1 MALKDI
7 TITGSIGSYPTLS
20 YGQKTYISSTDEES
34 FPIEH
39 FTGSSGGSTPNFNG
53 QYSTTNLFV
62 NITQSWTGSINTQ
75 VGIVDFTHDT
85 QEEFINGEYSGS
97 GIEVTHQRLIDNQCI
112 QLLNVSTVPV
122 NYKSF
127 FYVAINTNPFNPPD
141 PDYGTIINNFLN
153 SNTSPNSGE
162 IYLLSTQ
169 NAIQKPGGGFSNIR
183 KVTHIK
189 INRFDD
195 QGNDNT
201 LSLQEQ
207 NLLRILFSD
216 LGAVDFPILSITEYP
231 TYYLYTVDK
240 TLPNGNINSV
250 DNNVLDYSFS
260 ASISTFNLPFYND
273 WSGSGLVPSVD
284 ARSYFNPVEG
294 NYLFGDTP
302 NVLIQFTASLNLGT
316 SMQGVFYFNR
326 KVPNST
332 TAVAFTSSAG
342 AGTYILSGSFYPI
355 KNETY
360 ELRVVNTEISPGTY
374 TINNIQWQF
383 TQSIAPSSST
393 NLTVLEPYLLENFEY
408 SDCNALFNNA
418 TILEYDPNFYKVN
431 YDTGLL
437 IPTNQQEILNGTA
450 EFAPVKPYNYSL
462 NAQVLPR
469 YNGVKVVQQRKN
481 VWTSGDISP
490 SKTPSVQSLST
501 YFAYFEWMG
510 GTTPE
515 LKDKFA
521 ASLKY
526 LINEDG
532 DVLTPNLTSSYYY
545 NLIDN
550 FETGQRV
557 NISLYSDVGSVTNV
571 GGPKSILRAGAIPWG
586 IVASQTGSGNN
597 IQTPILFGNLN
608 SLIPNYF
615 SIYTGSAP
623 SQQIP
628 PGTTSIINP
637 EYAITQNF
645 TTTYSIGPDYG
656 IEITNDTNLTQIAVQ
671 INIIFT
677 LIYQPYA
684 SSYPVTLRIYRS
696 TDGGITYDETNYE
709 VFPVIFGETNYISL
723 TSPYFPAQSGDKYKF
738 ELFNQSGYILEINNG
753 LNGNISTFNVLQNP
767 PAIVASASYSAGS
780 LNYWETG
787 SSSRNILTGSQ
798 FFNIYNPGNPL
809 VQKNYSASGYFDF
822 LPFSLQIGDII
833 RFEGDEIQT
842 FEIYGINNNPIDQT
856 LYLTLNRN
864 IPNGTDLN
872 SFLIRRYH
880 PHPNF
885 VTLDWDGSGFT
896 GGPGFLFPE
905 YGNNNIVKNF
915 NNIIVK
921 LKEKNLI

>member
-20 YGQKTYISSTDEES
+20 YGQKTYVSSTDEES

-53 QYSTTNLFV
+53 QYSTTDLFV
-62 NITQSWTGSINTQ
+62 NITQSWSGSINTQ
-75 VGIVDFTHDT
+75 VGIVDFIHDT

-97 GIEVTHQRLIDNQCI
+97 GIEVTHQRLIGEDCI

-122 NYKSF
+122 DYKPF
-127 FYVAINTNPFNPPD
+127 FYVAINTSPFKTPD
-141 PDYGTIINNFLN
+141 SDYITVIDNFLN
-153 SNTSPNSGE
+153 FNTSPNPGE
-162 IYLLSTQ
+162 VYLLSKQYPILILPAGSST
-169 NAIQKPGGGFSNIR
+169 IR
-183 KVTHIK
+183 KITHIK
-189 INRFDD
+189 VNRFDD

-201 LSLQEQ
+201 LSLQEL
-207 NLLRILFSD
+207 NSLRISFSD
-216 LGAVDFPILSITEYP
+216 LGIVDFPILSITEYP

-240 TLPNGNINSV
+240 TLPNNANNSA
-250 DNNVLDYSFS
+250 DNNVLNYRFS

-273 WSGSGLVPSVD
+273 WSGSGLVSSID
-284 ARSYFNPVEG
+284 ARSYFNSTEG

-316 SMQGVFYFNR
+316 SMLGVFYFNR

-332 TAVAFTSSAG
+332 TSITFTTLSG

-355 KNETY
+355 ENETY
-360 ELRVVNTEISPGTY
+360 ELRVVNLETSPGTY
-374 TINNIQWQF
+374 TINNIQWRF
-383 TQSIAPSSST
+383 TQSISPSSST

-418 TILEYDPNFYKVN
+418 TTLEYDPNFYKVN

-469 YNGVKVVQQRKN
+469 YNGVKVTQQNEN
-481 VWTSGDISP
+481 VWTPEDVSP

-515 LKDKFA
+515 LQDKFA

-550 FETGQRV
+550 FETGQKV

-586 IVASQTGSGNN
+586 IIASQTGSGQN
-597 IQTPILFGNLN
+597 IQPSMSFGNENIPLIPDYYSIFGITGPQTITAGSTAYLSISSDIVQSSYTSYSSPNIEIGLN
-608 SLIPNYF
+608 S
-615 SIYTGSAP
+615 
-623 SQQIP
+623 
-628 PGTTSIINP
+628 
-637 EYAITQNF
+637 
-645 TTTYSIGPDYG
+645 
-656 IEITNDTNLTQIAVQ
+656 NLT
-671 INIIFT
+671 IISFK
-677 LIYQPYA
+677 
-684 SSYPVTLRIYRS
+684 VTLRATLTTLEPNPPSTAQAYVYLQKS
-696 TDGGITYDETNYE
+696 TDSGTTWANVASSLWNLSPGTNNSKTLSSPFSTPYSSDRYRCMVENDSNFYDI
-709 VFPVIFGETNYISL
+709 VV
-723 TSPYFPAQSGDKYKF
+723 K
-738 ELFNQSGYILEINNG
+738 
-753 LNGNISTFNVLQNP
+753 NISPNNTTFTIDQNP
-767 PAIVASASYSAGS
+767 RNAATTASSAQLYWRTGS
-780 LNYWETG
+780 L
-787 SSSRNILTGSQ
+787 SKNILTGSQ
-798 FFNIYNPGNPL
+798 FYALYNSSPPL
-809 VQKNYSASGYFDF
+809 IQKNYSASGYFDF
-822 LPFSLQIGDII
+822 LPFALQIGDQI
-833 RFEGDEIQT
+833 RFEGDENQT
-842 FEIYGINNNPIDQT
+842 YGIYNIDNSDVSQS
-856 LYLTLNRN
+856 LYLTIDRN
-864 IPNGTDLN
+864 IPDGTNLN

-885 VTLDWDGSGFT
+885 ITLDWNGSGFT

-905 YGNNNIVKNF
+905 YANNNIVKNF
-915 NNIIVK
+915 NDIIVK

>member
-20 YGQKTYISSTDEES
+20 YGQKTYVSSTDEES

-53 QYSTTNLFV
+53 QYSTTDLFV

-75 VGIVDFTHDT
+75 VGIVDFIHDT

-97 GIEVTHQRLIDNQCI
+97 GIEVTHQRLIGEDCI

-122 NYKSF
+122 NYKPF
-127 FYVAINTNPFNPPD
+127 FYVAISSDIKPSPSSS
-141 PDYGTIINNFLN
+141 YYTIINNFLN
-153 SNTSPNSGE
+153 SNTSPNPGE
-162 IYLLSTQ
+162 VYLLSTQ
-169 NAIQKPGGGFSNIR
+169 YVIFSPPAVFSNIR

-189 INRFDD
+189 INRFDN

-201 LSLQEQ
+201 LSLQEL
-207 NLLRILFSD
+207 NSLRISFSD
-216 LGAVDFPILSITEYP
+216 LGIVDFSILSITEYP
-231 TYYLYTVDK
+231 TYYLYAVNK
-240 TLPNGNINSV
+240 TLPNNATNSA

-260 ASISTFNLPFYND
+260 ASISTFNLPFFTD
-273 WSGSGLVPSVD
+273 WSGSGLVSSID

-316 SMQGVFYFNR
+316 AMQGVFYFNK

-332 TAVAFTSSAG
+332 TAVAFTSSGA

-374 TINNIQWQF
+374 TINNIQWRF

-418 TILEYDPNFYKVN
+418 TTLEYDPNFYKVN

-462 NAQVLPR
+462 NAQILPR
-469 YNGVKVVQQRKN
+469 YNGVKVVQQN
-481 VWTSGDISP
+481 ENIWTSGDVSP

-515 LKDKFA
+515 LQDKFA

-550 FETGQRV
+550 FETGQKV

-571 GGPKSILRAGAIPWG
+571 GSSKSIIRAGAIPWG
-586 IVASQTGSGNN
+586 IIASQTGSSQNV
-597 IQTPILFGNLN
+597 QTTMSFGNETIPSIPDYYSIFGISSPQLILTGDTEFIDIATDIVNSPNTSISASYNIKIDLN
-608 SLIPNYF
+608 S
-615 SIYTGSAP
+615 
-623 SQQIP
+623 
-628 PGTTSIINP
+628 
-637 EYAITQNF
+637 
-645 TTTYSIGPDYG
+645 
-656 IEITNDTNLTQIAVQ
+656 NLTTIS
-671 INIIFT
+671 FK
-677 LIYQPYA
+677 
-684 SSYPVTLRIYRS
+684 VTLRATLS
-696 TDGGITYDETNYE
+696 AAE
-709 VFPVIFGETNYISL
+709 P
-723 TSPYFPAQSGDKYKF
+723 
-738 ELFNQSGYILEINNG
+738 
-753 LNGNISTFNVLQNP
+753 NP
-767 PAIVASASYSAGS
+767 PATAQAYVYLQKSTDSGATWANVASSLWNLYPGTNNSKTLFSPFSTPYSSDRYRCMVENDSNFYDITIKNISPNNTTFTIDQNPRNSATTASSAQNYWRTGS
-780 LNYWETG
+780 L
-787 SSSRNILTGSQ
+787 SKNILTGSQ
-798 FFNIYNPGNPL
+798 FYTLYDSSPPL
-809 VQKNYSASGYFDF
+809 IQKNYSASGYFDF
-822 LPFSLQIGDII
+822 LPFALQIGDQI
-833 RFEGDEIQT
+833 RFSGDENQT
-842 FEIYGINNNPIDQT
+842 YEIYNIDNSDVSQS
-856 LYLTLNRN
+856 LYLTIDRN
-864 IPNGTDLN
+864 IPDGTNLN

-885 VTLDWDGSGFT
+885 ITLDWNGSGFT

-905 YGNNNIVKNF
+905 YANNNLVKNF
-915 NNIIVK
+915 NEIIVK